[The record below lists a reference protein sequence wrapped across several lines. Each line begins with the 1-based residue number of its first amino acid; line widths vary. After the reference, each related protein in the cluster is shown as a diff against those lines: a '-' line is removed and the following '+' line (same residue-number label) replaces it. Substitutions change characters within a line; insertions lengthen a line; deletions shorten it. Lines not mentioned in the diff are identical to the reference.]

1 MLPKTAPQ
9 NPPQQSQTQPQRIG
23 GDAPLAHGAAQ
34 ELAHTG
40 SRHSG
45 PRRWLRATRWLV
57 SAGIHPRANATTL
70 RIAEDLA
77 KRMDYSTGHVRYGL
91 DGTSARLEL
100 SRATVKRHIAVL
112 RELGALVW
120 VVHGTKT
127 NIRRI
132 RGLGGYAGT
141 ATVYAAAIPP
151 AYDHAMGHQIVGSGY
166 DARIVVHQTSP
177 SGQMSEEVGAPPSL
191 TLVEKEGKVEMG
203 GGFNYTSRR
212 RASRGKPRKSQSQSQ
227 SESQFRSKSRASV
240 RDDAT
245 TTRRSPAQVAR
256 EILQTRTVRA
266 LVNWTQRE
274 PLRKLAFSLRAYFDR
289 GLSAHEIAAELIGMC
304 LTWRPSRPAA
314 FIQAHVRREARE
326 TTARDSAQAAAG
338 DPRSNAAWQE
348 WLARSAPE
356 APARTDTDRRLA
368 RLYSWDQWAEVADH
382 YAEDPDDALDL
393 YGTRL
398 CVHAIR
404 RASLAER

>member
-1 MLPKTAPQ
+1 MA
-9 NPPQQSQTQPQRIG
+9 R
-23 GDAPLAHGAAQ
+23 GAAQ
-34 ELAHTG
+34 ELTHTG
-40 SRHSG
+40 SRRSG
-45 PRRWLRATRWLV
+45 PRRWLRAARWLV

-70 RIAEDLA
+70 RVAEDLA
-77 KRMDYSTGHVRYGL
+77 KRMDYSTGHVLYCL
-91 DGTSARLEL
+91 DGTCARLEL

-120 VVHGTKT
+120 AVHGTRT
-127 NIRRI
+127 NIRRS

-151 AYDHAMGHQIVGSGY
+151 SYDHAMGHEIVGSGY
-166 DARIVVHQTSP
+166 DARIVVHPSSQSSQGSQSSEQSSQP
-177 SGQMSEEVGAPPSL
+177 SASGQIAGAGEPPSL
-191 TLVEKEGKVEMG
+191 TLVEEKGKAEMTG
-203 GGFNYTSRR
+203 GLKYTPRL
-212 RASRGKPRKSQSQSQ
+212 RASRGKTRTSKSPS
-227 SESQFRSKSRASV
+227 RSKSQDPAG
-240 RDDAT
+240 RDAKT
-245 TTRRSPAQVAR
+245 ARRSPAQVAR

-289 GLSAHEIAAELIGMC
+289 GLSAHEIAAELIGLC

-314 FIQAHVRREARE
+314 YIQAHLRREARE
-326 TTARDSAQAAAG
+326 TVARDSAQAAAG

-348 WLARSAPE
+348 WLAQAGTE

-368 RLYSWDQWAEVADH
+368 RLYSWDQWSEVAEH
-382 YAEDPDDALDL
+382 YVEDPDDALDL

-398 CVHAIR
+398 CVHAVR
-404 RASLAER
+404 QAALAER

>member
-1 MLPKTAPQ
+1 M
-9 NPPQQSQTQPQRIG
+9 R
-23 GDAPLAHGAAQ
+23 GAAQ
-34 ELAHTG
+34 ELAHTA
-40 SRHSG
+40 SRRTG
-45 PRRWLRATRWLV
+45 PRRWLRATRWLL

-70 RIAEDLA
+70 RVAEDLA
-77 KRMDYSTGHVRYGL
+77 KRMDYSTGHVRYCL
-91 DGTSARLEL
+91 DGTVARLEL

-120 VVHGTKT
+120 AVHGTKT
-127 NIRRI
+127 NIRRT

-151 AYDHAMGHQIVGSGY
+151 SYDHAMGHEVVGSGY
-166 DARIVVHQTSP
+166 DARIVVHQP
-177 SGQMSEEVGAPPSL
+177 SAPEQMSEGSEPPSL
-191 TLVEKEGKVEMG
+191 TLVEEKGKAEMTG
-203 GGFNYTSRR
+203 GLKYTPRL
-212 RASRGKPRKSQSQSQ
+212 RASRKPRNSQSH
-227 SESQFRSKSRASV
+227 ESAGGQAKA
-240 RDDAT
+240 A
-245 TTRRSPAQVAR
+245 RRSPAQVAR

-289 GLSAHEIAAELIGMC
+289 GLSAHEIAAELIGLC

-314 FIQAHVRREARE
+314 YIQAHLRREAHE
-326 TTARDSAQAAAG
+326 TVARDSAQAAAG

-348 WLARSAPE
+348 WLALSAPE
-356 APARTDTDRRLA
+356 TPTRTDTDRRLA
-368 RLYSWDQWAEVADH
+368 RLYSWDQWSEVAEH

-398 CVHAIR
+398 CVHAVR
-404 RASLAER
+404 QASLAER

>member
-1 MLPKTAPQ
+1 MA
-9 NPPQQSQTQPQRIG
+9 RG
-23 GDAPLAHGAAQ
+23 VAQ
-34 ELAHTG
+34 ELAHTE
-40 SRHSG
+40 SRRSG
-45 PRRWLRATRWLV
+45 PRRWLRAAHWLL

-70 RIAEDLA
+70 RVAEDLA
-77 KRMDYSTGHVRYGL
+77 KRMDYSTGHVRYCL
-91 DGTSARLEL
+91 DGTSARLGL
-100 SRATVKRHIAVL
+100 SRATVKRHVAVL

-120 VVHGTKT
+120 AVHGTRT
-127 NIRRI
+127 NVRRT

-141 ATVYAAAIPP
+141 ATVYAAVIPP

-166 DARIVVHQTSP
+166 DARIVVHQPAAPEQSSERSTSEP
-177 SGQMSEEVGAPPSL
+177 SACERGSSEQGSSEQDSGQISGPLSEGSAPPSL
-191 TLVEKEGKVEMG
+191 TLVEEKGKVQMA
-203 GGFNYTSRR
+203 GGFNYTPRR
-212 RASRGKPRKSQSQSQ
+212 RASRSKSRKSQSRSAVGG
-227 SESQFRSKSRASV
+227 ES
-240 RDDAT
+240 T

-274 PLRKLAFSLRAYFDR
+274 PLRRLAFSLRAYFDR

-314 FIQAHVRREARE
+314 FIQAQLRREARE
-326 TTARDSAQAAAG
+326 NAARESAEAAAG

-348 WLARSAPE
+348 WLARATPE
-356 APARTDTDRRLA
+356 TPVRTDTDRRLA

-398 CVHAIR
+398 CVHAVR
-404 RASLAER
+404 QASLAER